1 MRSVRRKIMAV
12 VAVIGVAVVA
22 GLTLAKSWPF
32 TGGSKPSAA
41 MGSTVVR
48 KLGARAA
55 AGALDRL
62 PAPMTGYAR
71 ARFGQAWTD
80 NTDQGLTR
88 SWGCNDAL
96 ARTKPGSRCVITSG
110 TLHDPYTGATL
121 AWRRGR
127 HASTTVQIDLGNA
140 WVTGVEKTAMTR
152 ILNRCSGLSG
162 TPKYATMGL

>member
-32 TGGSKPSAA
+32 TGGSKPSAV

-55 AGALDRL
+55 AGALNRRCPGPHKTWVAVRDRL
-62 PAPMTGYAR
+62 R
-71 ARFGQAWTD
+71 
-80 NTDQGLTR
+80 NTPR
-88 SWGCNDAL
+88 PN
-96 ARTKPGSRCVITSG
+96 P
-110 TLHDPYTGATL
+110 GATL

-162 TPKYATMGL
+162 TPRYATMGL